1 MELMDDSG
9 HVDEAIAHKL
19 IWGYAESLEML
30 GRESEAL
37 TAYRRLLRR
46 GEERIAFG
54 DCGEGLQ
61 WARSLI
67 ADCYYRIA
75 QI

>member
-46 GEERIAFG
+46 GEEKIAVG
-54 DCGEGLQ
+54 DC
-61 WARSLI
+61 
-67 ADCYYRIA
+67 C
-75 QI
+75 